1 MKEAVKSWT
10 PVSMDTLVH
19 QTESPFT
26 TEVLHFPL
34 PGIRPNEGPNRPPQH
49 LQEPDG
55 VTWIPRP
62 SAMSSLRNHIE
73 GPNINLVQQT
83 SAILDLVLQRALHR
97 FRLPLHWSSDIQEAE
112 LSPANHQAAATREP
126 GVLRPKVQRIVFK
139 GGRPRREVR
148 HHRFHRWTRSTIKG
162 PDVFHLK
169 ESIGDHDR
177 GACQSRE
184 VYQWRGS
191 PYIKTGKL
199 FYTQGKKKRRQKKA
213 QQPRSQA
220 TQFSELNC
228 SKRHNSLG
236 AKQLSFQ
243 SLTAQKGTIAQEPQ
257 QLSLREP
264 KQLGRQNNL
273 EGTTAQEPSSSV
285 FRA

>member
-1 MKEAVKSWT
+1 MGAEVPGHPAGAQPHEGSCEKMDSSLHGYLSTSNRVPIHDQGASLPPPNKIQNAVS
-10 PVSMDTLVH
+10 
-19 QTESPFT
+19 Q
-26 TEVLHFPL
+26 
-34 PGIRPNEGPNRPPQH
+34 GIRRNEGPNRPPQH

-83 SAILDLVLQRALHR
+83 STILDLVLQRALHL

-112 LSPANHQAAATREP
+112 LSPANHQAATTREP
-126 GVLRPKVQRIVFK
+126 GVLRPKVQRRVFK

-148 HHRFHRWTRSTIKG
+148 HHRFHRRTRSTIKG

-169 ESIGDHDR
+169 ESTGDHDR
-177 GACQSRE
+177 GARQSRE
-184 VYQWRGS
+184 VYQRRGS

-199 FYTQGKKKRRQKKA
+199 FYTQGKKKRRQK
-213 QQPRSQA
+213 
-220 TQFSELNC
+220 
-228 SKRHNSLG
+228 
-236 AKQLSFQ
+236 
-243 SLTAQKGTIAQEPQ
+243 
-257 QLSLREP
+257 
-264 KQLGRQNNL
+264 
-273 EGTTAQEPSSSV
+273 EGTTTQELSNSV